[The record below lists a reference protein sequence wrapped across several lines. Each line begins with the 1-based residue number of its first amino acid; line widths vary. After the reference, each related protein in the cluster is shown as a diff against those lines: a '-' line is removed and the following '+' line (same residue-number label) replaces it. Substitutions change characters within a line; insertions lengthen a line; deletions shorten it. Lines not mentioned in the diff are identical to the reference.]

1 MLGKLIKYD
10 FKALS
15 RYLIVI
21 HGMLLITAVLGRLLF
36 VGRFA
41 EHPNDGLSDFSA
53 VVMII
58 GILVYVI
65 LFMTAVFGT
74 LLLIAIH
81 FYKNLYSDEGYL
93 THTLPVSSGQLLISK
108 AISGSVW
115 MFVDVVLVI
124 SSILILVLYKPI
136 IQDFVAHKY
145 EVLTAM
151 GFPSTVGYGKIFLA
165 VMIMFIISSVS
176 NVMMLYVSI
185 TVGQLF
191 SNHRVLGAIVSYFC
205 INMIISI
212 ISGAIGAAYSASAIM
227 NAVDETFIYQFYCK
241 TYLFALIFELA
252 TIVGSSLVTYLLMQK
267 KLNLN

>member
-1 MLGKLIKYD
+1 MLGKLVKYD
-10 FKALS
+10 FKALN

-21 HGMLLITAVLGRLLF
+21 HGMLLITAVLGRLFF
-36 VGRFA
+36 VGRFV
-41 EHPNDGLSDFSA
+41 EHPNDGFSDFSA
-53 VVMII
+53 VVMMI

-93 THTLPVSSGQLLISK
+93 THTLPVSRGQLLISK
-108 AISGSVW
+108 AVSGSVW

-136 IQDFVAHKY
+136 IQDFITHKD

-151 GFPSTVGYGKIFLA
+151 GFPSTVGYGKIFWAL
-165 VMIMFIISSVS
+165 MIIFMISSVS

-185 TVGQLF
+185 TAGQLF
-191 SNHRVLGAIVSYFC
+191 SNHRVLGAIVVYFC
-205 INMIISI
+205 VNMIISV
-212 ISGAIGAAYSASAIM
+212 ISGAIGAAYSVSAVM
-227 NAVDETFIYQFYCK
+227 NAIDETFLYQFYCK
-241 TYLFALIFELA
+241 TYLFALVFELI
-252 TIVGSSLVTYLLMQK
+252 TIAGSSVVTYLLMQK

>member
-10 FKALS
+10 FKALN

-36 VGRFA
+36 VRRFV
-41 EHPNDGLSDFSA
+41 EHPKGGLSDFGA
-53 VVMII
+53 VVMMI

-65 LFMTAVFGT
+65 LFMAALFGT

-81 FYKNLYSDEGYL
+81 YYKNLYSDEGYL
-93 THTLPVSSGQLLISK
+93 THTLPVSRGQLLISK
-108 AISGSVW
+108 MISGSVW

-124 SSILILVLYKPI
+124 SSIFILVLYKPI
-136 IQDFVAHKY
+136 IQDFVTHKD
-145 EVLTAM
+145 EVLTGM

-165 VMIMFIISSVS
+165 IMIMFMISSVS
-176 NVMMLYVSI
+176 NVLMLYVSI
-185 TVGQLF
+185 TAGQLF
-191 SNHRVLGAIVSYFC
+191 SNHRILGAIVVYFC
-205 INMIISI
+205 VNVMISI
-212 ISGAIGAAYSASAIM
+212 VSGAIGAAYSVSAIM

-241 TYLFALIFELA
+241 TYLFTMVFELV
-252 TIVGSSLVTYLLMQK
+252 TIAGASAVTYLLMQK